1 MKSRGR
7 TPSPFEQTTTS
18 TCALGARR
26 KGKGHKEEEEAVVAK
41 EKRKREGKRVCACIE
56 VASVGPVGYA
66 HINPRLPSRFT
77 RYNYLPS
84 RLPYLA
90 LVNSR
95 QRMAE
100 DPIDRPVTLYHRS
113 VPFHCTP
120 VVSLLSSQFLEPI
133 LGIRGGKGWGRHQGL
148 SDNDRVSNKFRRW
161 FISPFCLMECFMSV
175 IENLRAY

>member
-1 MKSRGR
+1 M
-7 TPSPFEQTTTS
+7 
-18 TCALGARR
+18 LDARR
-26 KGKGHKEEEEAVVAK
+26 KGKGHEEEEEEEAVVGK
-41 EKRKREGKRVCACIE
+41 EEEKREGKRACAPSCIE

-100 DPIDRPVTLYHRS
+100 DPIDRYYRS
-113 VPFHCTP
+113 VPFHRN
-120 VVSLLSSQFLEPI
+120 LLTISPPRFLETI
-133 LGIRGGKGWGRHQGL
+133 VRTRGGIRETPRFLITIKG
-148 SDNDRVSNKFRRW
+148 VSNQ
-161 FISPFCLMECFMSV
+161 
-175 IENLRAY
+175 